1 MANTYNEGQR
11 IKITVQ
17 FTDADTGGA
26 VDPTIVRFCTRDPEN
41 VSTCWRYLV
50 DPEITRTAVGAYR
63 FDLLLS
69 KHGTWTY
76 AWFGNGNYDG
86 VAQRNVV
93 ACELAVST
101 WPAL

>member
-11 IKITVQ
+11 IKITVA
-17 FTDADTGGA
+17 FRDADTNA
-26 VDPTIVRFCTRDPEN
+26 LVDPTIVRFCTLDPEN
-41 VSTCWRYLV
+41 VSTCYRYLV
-50 DPEITRTAVGAYR
+50 DPEITRTATGRYR

-69 KHGTWTY
+69 KHGTWQY

-86 VAQRNVV
+86 TKIRTVI
-93 ACELAVST
+93 ACQLPVST

>member
-17 FTDADTGGA
+17 FTNADGGAA
-26 VDPTIVRFCTRDPEN
+26 VDPTIVRFCTKDPEN
-41 VSTCWRYLV
+41 VSTCYQYGI
-50 DPEITRTAVGAYR
+50 DPEITNPAVGSYR
-63 FDLLLS
+63 FDLLLY

-76 AWFGNGNYDG
+76 AWFGSGNFDG
-86 VAQRNVV
+86 AAQRNVI

-101 WPAL
+101 WPVA